1 MKRIVT
7 VTDSDGHVQSQ
18 LTGGDDLTLRPVA
31 GRTHITLQADDTADY
46 SGYRWTG
53 TTFEPIPRPPVRVLS
68 PLDFSR
74 RFTFAEE
81 GAIDTLSTT
90 NVTVKAW
97 ARRLSLATAVN
108 LDHADVTAGLA
119 YLKSIG
125 IPAIWPDATT
135 ADRRI
140 TEIRANG

>member
-7 VTDSDGHVQSQ
+7 VDTSTGYVQAQWS
-18 LTGGDDLTLRPVA
+18 GGDDQGLAIVA
-31 GRTHITLQADDTADY
+31 GRTHIILAAGDETNY

-53 TTFEPIPRPPVRVLS
+53 TIFERIPPAPVRVLS
-68 PLDFSR
+68 PLDFAR
-74 RFTFAEE
+74 RFTLAEE
-81 GAIDTLSTT
+81 GAIDTLSAT

-97 ARRLSLATAVN
+97 ARRLSLATSVN
-108 LDHADVTAGLA
+108 LDHSDVVVGLA

-140 TEIRANG
+140 AEIRANG

>member
-7 VTDSDGHVQSQ
+7 VSDSDGHVLAQWI
-18 LTGGDDLTLRPVA
+18 GGDDQALSSVA
-31 GRTHITLQADDTADY
+31 GRTHITLQVGDTADY
-46 SGYRWTG
+46 SGQRWTG
-53 TTFEPIPRPPVRVLS
+53 TVFEPIPPRPVRVLS
-68 PLDFSR
+68 PLDFAR
-74 RFTFAEE
+74 RFTLAEE
-81 GAIDTLSTT
+81 GAIDTLATT

-97 ARRLSLATAVN
+97 ARRLSLSTSVN
-108 LDHADVTAGLA
+108 LDHADVAGGLA

-140 TEIRANG
+140 VEIRANG